1 MNRRNFFGIIAGA
14 LAIQGCASSTVGKT
28 LSSAFGS
35 SFSGKAAAF
44 DADYAEKLPYASIAV
59 TLKNIPKALL
69 VLAKTEENDLHWM
82 SSDQSLLATRMG
94 RLIRTAG
101 LPQNILQTSFVDQDL
116 IASGVSL
123 TKLQSTKNRRI
134 IDLSPGNRYGM
145 VVESYYSVKQKE
157 EVIHILRH
165 EHATAH
171 ITEHCHVPALAW
183 RFENHFWIDDQG
195 MVWRSIQHIAPEM
208 SSVEIELIKAY
219 RVT

>member
-1 MNRRNFFGIIAGA
+1 
-14 LAIQGCASSTVGKT
+14 
-28 LSSAFGS
+28 
-35 SFSGKAAAF
+35 
-44 DADYAEKLPYASIAV
+44 
-59 TLKNIPKALL
+59 
-69 VLAKTEENDLHWM
+69 
-82 SSDQSLLATRMG
+82 
-94 RLIRTAG
+94 
-101 LPQNILQTSFVDQDL
+101 
-116 IASGVSL
+116 
-123 TKLQSTKNRRI
+123 
-134 IDLSPGNRYGM
+134 M